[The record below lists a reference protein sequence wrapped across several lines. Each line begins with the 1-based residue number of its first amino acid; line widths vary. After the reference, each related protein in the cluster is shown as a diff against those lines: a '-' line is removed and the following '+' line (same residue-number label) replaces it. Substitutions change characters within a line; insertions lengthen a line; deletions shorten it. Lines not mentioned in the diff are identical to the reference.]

1 MSLIHVLAVTF
12 IAYVLVILRHS
23 IAWGTFKLARS
34 LRTTGSSLDAEWSLP
49 SLTTASHS
57 GLINQSVIGIG
68 IAVLCVTGQ
77 ELMKRR
83 RRGKVL
89 DERDLGSR
97 ESWEFG

>member
-1 MSLIHVLAVTF
+1 MLD
-12 IAYVLVILRHS
+12 ILRHS

-49 SLTTASHS
+49 SLITDSHS

>member
-1 MSLIHVLAVTF
+1 MLD
-12 IAYVLVILRHS
+12 ILRHS

-34 LRTTGSSLDAEWSLP
+34 PRTTGSSLDVVWSVP
-49 SLTTASHS
+49 SPLTDSHS

-77 ELMKRR
+77 EFMKRR